1 MFNMLNAISY
11 KVFLFHILKAFLSK
25 VIQDT
30 FNLTFLTFI
39 QIGLPLTLW
48 TCSDDYEHHHA
59 KGACWGISP
68 LSHHYFSPISHQQW
82 CHPASTRPAC
92 SALMRRSLARV
103 ERRHPSACSAPPAP
117 TPPPPACRGR
127 AQPEHPPLN
136 NDLASQPERVIGST
150 GLQQQLHEHITK
162 SSLRYQKITSVKN
175 AVTWKEQF
183 SKTAAHHLFWS
194 VLSSQALTCMLLFS
208 SLFAS
213 VLREG
218 QHLLGKPANRLRRR
232 VVLVSLTMWQGW
244 TMSSASKSL

>member
-1 MFNMLNAISY
+1 
-11 KVFLFHILKAFLSK
+11 
-25 VIQDT
+25 
-30 FNLTFLTFI
+30 
-39 QIGLPLTLW
+39 
-48 TCSDDYEHHHA
+48 
-59 KGACWGISP
+59 
-68 LSHHYFSPISHQQW
+68 
-82 CHPASTRPAC
+82 
-92 SALMRRSLARV
+92 MRRSLARV